1 MASRAQTKFQG
12 LQPSSQAGFTLVEIM
27 VGLVIGMLAT
37 LIVMQVFT
45 VFEAQK
51 RTTTGAGDA
60 QTNGNIALYT
70 VARDLKQAGFALM
83 PTSLP
88 TVNSPL
94 KCANLI
100 VDGAADASV
109 PNRVFP
115 IAITNGVAVAGV
127 SASDTVRISYGD
139 SDTGG
144 NPLTIVKMGPS
155 ANLPT
160 ANDAETGDS
169 FGCTA
174 GSRTLVLSQD
184 GLSCSLSTASA
195 VTAASGVIPGY
206 ITLTDPSVAA
216 GGANVSCLGNWSEI
230 TYAVNDGNLE
240 RNGEPV
246 LEGIV
251 NLQAQYGISA
261 AGKIKTDPDFNTVV
275 AWVDPDAASGF
286 DAPSV
291 ADRIRIKAVR
301 IAVIAR
307 NARKETK
314 NPATGLCDTTASC
327 TALND
332 PAATG
337 LCAWAGTASSPAPA
351 VDLSASDP
359 DWACYR
365 YRVFE
370 TVIPLRNVIW
380 SKEQL

>member
-1 MASRAQTKFQG
+1 MASRTQTKFQRH
-12 LQPSSQAGFTLVEIM
+12 LPSSQAGFTLVEIM
-27 VGLVIGMLAT
+27 VGLAIGMLAT

-70 VARDLKQAGFALM
+70 IARDLKQAGFALM

-88 TVNSPL
+88 TINSPL
-94 KCANLI
+94 KCAALI
-100 VDGAADASV
+100 VDGVADASV

-115 IAITNGVAVAGV
+115 IAITNGA
-127 SASDTVRISYGD
+127 ASDTIRIRYGD

-155 ANLPT
+155 VNLPT

-169 FGCTA
+169 YGCTK

-184 GLSCSLSTASA
+184 GLSCSLSTASD

-206 ITLTDPSVAA
+206 VTLTDASVAA

-230 TYAVNDGNLE
+230 TYAVNNGNLE
-240 RNGEPV
+240 RNGDPV

-261 AGKIKTDPDFNTVV
+261 AGKVKTNPDFNTVV
-275 AWVDPDAASGF
+275 AWVDPDAVSGF

-291 ADRIRIKAVR
+291 ANRIRIKAVR

-314 NPATGLCDTTASC
+314 DPATGLCNTTVSC

-337 LCAWAGTASSPAPA
+337 LCAWAGSASSPAPA